1 MNLSGLQ
8 KLQGRDIRADRFREG
23 LSAPAFHAGFHP
35 VAEIDDNLIAAWSD
49 LAREAS
55 EPNVFYEQWFLR
67 PGLAQFAPRAG
78 LRLFL
83 LWAGEAFHS
92 PLLGLLPLGPT
103 SHFGRWPVPHVQ
115 NWMHHN
121 SFLGTPL
128 VRKGHEQAFW
138 EQLMQALD
146 DSDWPGFLHIN
157 GMTIGGPLDRA
168 LRAVCSDQKR
178 RCDLVHSEA
187 RALLQSSL
195 GREAYLEATVR
206 GKKRKELRRQ
216 AKRLDELGDIQFGH
230 QTDDA
235 NLDRWIDEFLQ
246 LERRG
251 WKGYGGS
258 ALDSSQQ
265 TREFFREALVGAA
278 QAGQLERLDIRLAG
292 APLVMLVNFHSG
304 HGSFSFKTAFDEAFA
319 RFSPGVLL
327 QLENLRLLENPA
339 IAWMDSCAAENHSM
353 IDSLWS
359 GRRHI
364 GRFSIELRG
373 LSRRTIFHGLRLGE
387 DLMGKIRGR
396 EIFDPTE
403 VPQ

>member
-1 MNLSGLQ
+1 MDLSGLQ
-8 KLQGRDIRADRFREG
+8 KLQGRDIRASRFREG

-35 VAEIDDNLIAAWSD
+35 VSAIDAHLTAAWSG

-55 EPNVFYEQWFLR
+55 EPNVFYEHWFLR
-67 PGLAQFAPRAG
+67 PGLAQFAPDAG

-92 PLLGLLPLGPT
+92 PLLGLLPLGPA
-103 SHFGRWPVPHVQ
+103 SHFGRWPVAHVQ

-121 SFLGTPL
+121 CFLGTPL
-128 VRKGHEQAFW
+128 VRRGHEQDFW
-138 EQLMQALD
+138 EQLLVALD
-146 DSDWPGFLHIN
+146 ESDWPGFLHIN
-157 GMTIGGPLDRA
+157 GITIGGPLDQA
-168 LRAVCSDQKR
+168 MRAVCGRQKR

-195 GREAYLEATVR
+195 GPEAYLQATVR

-216 AKRLDELGDIQFGH
+216 AKRLDELGDIQFNH

-235 NLDRWIDEFLQ
+235 SLDRWIDEFLE

-251 WKGYGGS
+251 WKGFGGS
-258 ALDSSQQ
+258 ALDSAGQ
-265 TREFFREALVGAA
+265 TREFFRAALVGAA
-278 QAGQLERLDIRLAG
+278 QSGQLERLDIRLAG

-304 HGSFSFKTAFDEAFA
+304 QGSFSFKTAFDEAFA

-327 QLENLRLLENPA
+327 QLENLRLLDNPA

-353 IDSLWS
+353 IDSLWA

-364 GRFSIELRG
+364 GRFSIELQG
-373 LSRRTIFHGLRLGE
+373 VSRRAVFRGLRLGE

-396 EIFDPTE
+396 TIFDPTE
-403 VPQ
+403 GQG